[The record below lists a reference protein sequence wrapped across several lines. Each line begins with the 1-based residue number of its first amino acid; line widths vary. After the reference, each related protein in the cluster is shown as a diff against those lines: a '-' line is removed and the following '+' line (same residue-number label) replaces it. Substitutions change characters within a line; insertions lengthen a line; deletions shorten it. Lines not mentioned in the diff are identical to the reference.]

1 MKANIKKSVIGMA
14 SVIGITLMSLFSTA
28 TMASNAGAFIGGM
41 VTSRVLQNM
50 HQRTQAEEYAAY
62 SKPQTT
68 TAVISAPAHSSAES
82 KLKELNS
89 LADKG
94 YITPEEYKSRR
105 KAIIDGI

>member
-14 SVIGITLMSLFSTA
+14 SVTGITMMSLFSTA
-28 TMASNAGAFIGGM
+28 AMASNAGAFIGGL

-68 TAVISAPAHSSAES
+68 TAVKSAPGHSPAES
-82 KLKELNS
+82 KLKELDD
-89 LADKG
+89 LANKG
-94 YITPEEYKSRR
+94 YITPAEYKSRR
-105 KAIIDGI
+105 RAIIDGI